1 MNCCFFYY
9 CAILH
14 KGNDWLIFS
23 LLMSFVLENCIA
35 TLGQK
40 SINHPKK
47 CSSEM
52 SIFTEFTLWKYHFFL
67 NKIRIFQS
75 LMIDKIHKYRTF
87 FLQTSHSKKNLI
99 LDIFFRL
106 KFFLKGYFI
115 IKYLESWFELWK
127 KALGYCQ
134 SPRRRNSVHIN
145 WDYSS
150 FLEMMFCEQQLH
162 FLSTYCK
169 LEVTHRS

>member
-1 MNCCFFYY
+1 MTDLSKKSLF
-9 CAILH
+9 I
-14 KGNDWLIFS
+14 IF
-23 LLMSFVLENCIA
+23 VKENCIS

-47 CSSEM
+47 MQFGNVNFHRIHIVKISLFFKTKFAFFKVSWLTK
-52 SIFTEFTLWKYHFFL
+52 FTNTEPFFYKL
-67 NKIRIFQS
+67 HTPKKIWFW
-75 LMIDKIHKYRTF
+75 TF
-87 FLQTSHSKKNLI
+87 
-99 LDIFFRL
+99 FFRL

-134 SPRRRNSVHIN
+134 SPRKRNSVHIN